1 MDFESAADEVFA
13 APRSEFVATRDR
25 LARRAQEQGGG
36 DAARRIAALR
46 KPTVAAWLVNL
57 LARERPEALQR
68 FLDLGD
74 SVRAGSHLH
83 EFAARRR
90 DLQQELL
97 NEVDSLAREH
107 QQTVASGTFQQI
119 TDTLNR
125 ALADAEA
132 AGTVRAGRLSSAL
145 EPSGDLSEQW
155 LASAG
160 SQQRSASKRSGL
172 DRGSGTRSKS
182 RTGSRKQADYDQQ
195 REEQRQREQ
204 RQREQEAL
212 DRAQERLDRAEEEA
226 GRAHRA
232 VEEQR
237 RELDRAE
244 KRRKQADKELLAARS
259 ERDAAAS
266 RARRR

>member
-25 LARRAQEQGGG
+25 LAREAREQG
-36 DAARRIAALR
+36 DADTARRLGALR

-68 FLDLGD
+68 FLALGD
-74 SVRAGSHLH
+74 SLRAGSQLH

-107 QQTVASGTFQQI
+107 QQTVGSGTFQQI
-119 TDTLNR
+119 TNTLNR

-132 AGTVRAGRLSSAL
+132 AGSVRAGRLSSAL

-155 LASAG
+155 LASAS
-160 SQQRSASKRSGL
+160 SQQRSTATKSGRSK
-172 DRGSGTRSKS
+172 GSGARSRS
-182 RTGSRKQADYDQQ
+182 SSRKQSGDEQQRQ
-195 REEQRQREQ
+195 REEQRRREQ
-204 RQREQEAL
+204 QAL
-212 DRAQERLDRAEEEA
+212 DQAQERLDRAEEEA
-226 GRAHRA
+226 EQAHRD
-232 VEEQR
+232 VEERR

-244 KRRKQADKELLAARS
+244 KRRKQADKEVLAARS
-259 ERDAAAS
+259 ERDSAAS
-266 RARRR
+266 EAHRR